1 MIELVSIDLTNFRS
15 YSSAQLVPLG
25 MGQGM
30 TAINGSNGT
39 GKSSLVHGLL
49 WALFGVTPDGV
60 PVRALRRQG
69 SDGEVK
75 ATVVI
80 RHGGQTIEATRALR
94 GRNDTTIAAIS
105 VDGVE
110 QTNISAKSATA
121 WMESRLGLDAEAFL
135 TAFVVRQ
142 KELDSLVKA
151 RPADR
156 RKTIERLAGIERM
169 SSALD
174 LARQDARQ
182 AQRLLEALPPAEDLA
197 AAETRVEHSQAEL
210 AAAEAQSEA
219 AEETATIARD
229 AAENAD
235 SELRALRTT
244 LQAARDSRADLEL
257 AASQRDNAAEA
268 VERLEKLTEGAEDLA
283 FAEAAAEDARE
294 AREEA
299 ESIRQAADSVIAAA
313 EIEARRHQDATQ
325 ALQRAQNILAA
336 AQDRAAA
343 ITSTSVDLSQLDS
356 EITEMNALLEE
367 VGQERGAA
375 RGEWD
380 RLNKSI
386 EELRIAVEH
395 GAADCPTCA
404 HPLQDPQA
412 LLTAQEQ
419 ERAEVAE
426 DGKAL
431 TARYSAV
438 SERLAELQNQ
448 RAQAAVAAEQQANA
462 ARAVADAA
470 QALKD
475 AEAEQSRTATVAA
488 QADERAAQARD
499 DAERAAE
506 TIARLRQEETGLQA
520 ALRRAETAAKA
531 VDELAT
537 ARARLQAAQDK
548 FAAAQTAHNAL
559 AQVSDQ
565 VDEQAAEARA
575 SETARA
581 ATLAGEAAAAAR
593 TARILAE
600 RDLTEALAAHARAV
614 TSADSRKAAL
624 AEVERTTAV
633 ASTLEEFRRDRL
645 ARLAPEL
652 AEVASDF
659 VSRMTDGRYT
669 TVELD
674 EDFTPILTDASGDQR
689 PSSWLSGGEESA
701 VALALRIAIGEV
713 LAGQRGGLLIL
724 DEVLTAQDTQR
735 RQATMGAIRA
745 LPRQVITINHV
756 SEASDMVDLVA
767 EVVDDGEGASTV
779 VTYTPEHTV
788 HADLSDA
795 LVDA

>member
-15 YSSAQLVPLG
+15 YSTAQLVPLG

-39 GKSSLVHGLL
+39 GKSSLVHGLM

-105 VDGVE
+105 VDGIE

-121 WMESRLGLDAEAFL
+121 WMTNRLGLDAEAFL

-182 AQRLLEALPPAEDLA
+182 AQRLLEALPAAEDLTVAENRVEQAQAQLATAEREA
-197 AAETRVEHSQAEL
+197 AATADAATQART
-210 AAAEAQSEA
+210 AAE
-219 AEETATIARD
+219 D
-229 AAENAD
+229 AD
-235 SELRALRTT
+235 STLRTLRGT
-244 LQAARDSRADLEL
+244 LQAARDARSNLEL
-257 AASQRDNAAEA
+257 IATKHANAAET
-268 VERLEKLTEGAEDLA
+268 VERLEALTLGADDLA

-299 ESIRQAADSVIAAA
+299 EAIRQNAESVIAAA
-313 EIEARRHQDATQ
+313 ENETRRHRDAVTAADRARAALEAARVRQNEVDASQVDLADIDKQILDAT
-325 ALQRAQNILAA
+325 AELDKTG
-336 AQDRAAA
+336 QD
-343 ITSTSVDLSQLDS
+343 
-356 EITEMNALLEE
+356 
-367 VGQERGAA
+367 RGAA

-386 EELRIAVEH
+386 EELRLAVEH

-404 HPLQDPQA
+404 HPLEDPEA
-412 LLTAQEQ
+412 LLRAQEN
-419 ERAEVAE
+419 ERTEIAAE
-426 DGKAL
+426 GKEL
-431 TARYSAV
+431 TASYTAI
-438 SERLAELQNQ
+438 SEKLASLQDQ
-448 RAQAAVAAEQQANA
+448 RARAAVAAEQSANA
-462 ARAVADAA
+462 ARQVSDLTDAVRA
-470 QALKD
+470 
-475 AEAEQSRTATVAA
+475 AEAEEARTETMAA
-488 QADERAAQARD
+488 LAE
-499 DAERAAE
+499 ERAAE
-506 TIARLRQEETGLQA
+506 AVEQVALATATLARLREEEAGVQA
-520 ALRRAETAAKA
+520 ALRRAENAAKA
-531 VDELAT
+531 VEELMDAQARLNTANVELAA
-537 ARARLQAAQDK
+537 ARATFDTLAASLEGADEESVERL
-548 FAAAQTAHNAL
+548 AH
-559 AQVSDQ
+559 
-565 VDEQAAEARA
+565 
-575 SETARA
+575 ETART
-581 ATLAGEAAAAAR
+581 ATIAGENAASAR
-593 TARILAE
+593 TAHALAE
-600 RDLTEALAAHARAV
+600 RDLTEALSAHARAV
-614 TSADSRKAAL
+614 TGADARKQAL

-689 PSSWLSGGEESA
+689 PASWLSGGEESA

-724 DEVLTAQDTQR
+724 DEVLTAQDQQR

-767 EVVDDGEGASTV
+767 EVIDDGEGASTV
-779 VTYTPEHTV
+779 MTYTPEHTI